1 MSLWQCCVMLHLGW
15 FMTSPQNHIEDTYVF
30 GEVST
35 SLLGLIQ
42 FFYFFI
48 IIQGFTIQYVLPA
61 V

>member
-1 MSLWQCCVMLHLGW
+1 MSLWQCYVMLHLGW

-42 FFYFFI
+42 SNFDI
-48 IIQGFTIQYVLPA
+48 LHPWVLSQPPLTS